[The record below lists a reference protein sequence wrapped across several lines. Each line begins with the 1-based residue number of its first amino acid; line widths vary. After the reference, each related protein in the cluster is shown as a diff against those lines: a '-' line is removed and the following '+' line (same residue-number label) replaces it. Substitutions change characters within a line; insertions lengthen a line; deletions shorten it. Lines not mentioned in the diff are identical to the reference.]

1 MRFINWFGIVGK
13 KKTGKTGVVWSTTGL
28 PVSTK
33 EILSS
38 PYLIDFDFEEE

>member
-1 MRFINWFGIVGK
+1 MRFNWFGITGK
-13 KKTGKTGVVWSTTGL
+13 KKTGKTGFVWSTTGVS
-28 PVSTK
+28 VSTK